1 MDDAHIPARP
11 DISGKRLKRPGLF
24 VAAAV
29 ILLAVAAD
37 SVLMVASRITA
48 AEVIVFGVGMI
59 AFYWLIPLALTERP
73 RGPLLLTT
81 AMLSV
86 AAVLITAWLAWA
98 LLNPGR
104 V

>member
-1 MDDAHIPARP
+1 MSDPQIPVRP
-11 DISGKRLKRPGLF
+11 DLRRKALKRPGLL
-24 VAAAV
+24 
-29 ILLAVAAD
+29 ILMALVLFAETVD
-37 SVLMVASRITA
+37 CVLMIASRITA

-59 AFYWLIPLALTERP
+59 AFYWLIPLAFTERL
-73 RGPLLLTT
+73 RGPLLLTI

-86 AAVLITAWLAWA
+86 AAALITAWLAWA

>member
-1 MDDAHIPARP
+1 VRP
-11 DISGKRLKRPGLF
+11 DLPRKALKRPGLL
-24 VAAAV
+24 
-29 ILLAVAAD
+29 ILMALVLFAETVD
-37 SVLMVASRITA
+37 CVLMVASRITA

-59 AFYWLIPLALTERP
+59 AFYWLIPLAFTERL
-73 RGPLLLTT
+73 RGPLLLTI